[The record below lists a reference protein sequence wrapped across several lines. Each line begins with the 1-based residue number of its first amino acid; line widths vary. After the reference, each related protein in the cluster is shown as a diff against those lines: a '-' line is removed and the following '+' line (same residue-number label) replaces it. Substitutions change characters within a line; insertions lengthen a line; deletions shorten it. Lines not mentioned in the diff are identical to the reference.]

1 MGTEREEIELRQ
13 SQLDGGAALSE
24 RHPVGTKY
32 VIEHD
37 GFAGH
42 VIGYYVTDEGQ
53 GRRCVATG
61 RHEGCPCVRNK
72 MAERNLT

>member
-13 SQLDGGAALSE
+13 GQLDGKAALSE
-24 RHPVGTKY
+24 RHPVCTKY

-42 VIGYYVTDEGQ
+42 VIGYYVTDEGK
-53 GRRCVATG
+53 
-61 RHEGCPCVRNK
+61 EGVVLQQEGTRVVHVYGTK
-72 MAERNLT
+72 WLKGI